1 MSQDGQTP
9 ADHSFLARPFVWGT
23 RLILAYPVATI
34 AVSIG
39 FALVALA
46 LSWTRLGYR
55 TSRLDLLNPKSD
67 YNRLWLEYVKE
78 FGEADDAVIVVEG
91 SGRDQ
96 VVPVLEELSSA
107 LAREDRLFHAVLH
120 EVDLSKIRAKGLH
133 DLSPE
138 ELTAI
143 DGFLAEAQPIVA
155 GDWSR
160 LNIGNM
166 ASGMMLRMQAAMQ
179 AARRLA
185 AGHPAGT
192 RGGTGLMSPAARA
205 GWPRRL
211 GRHAGRLGPADLE
224 RLTSSLLATLSQR
237 GVINRLSRNAA
248 AIRHA
253 QRAEFRLSAGQG
265 RATGLRAVAVGYRG
279 QRHAMTGGS
288 EATDALRSLI
298 AQVQARHRNTKI
310 GLTGLPIMES
320 DEMRSSQSSMFW
332 SSFISLIGVGILFI
346 AGFGGIRHACWPM

>member
-34 AVSIG
+34 ALSIG

-55 TSRLDLLNPKSD
+55 TSRLDLVNPKSD

-91 SGRDQ
+91 TGRDQ

-133 DLSPE
+133 YLSPE

-143 DGFLAEAQPIVA
+143 DGFLAEAQPIIA

-160 LNIGNM
+160 LSIGKM

-179 AARRLA
+179 AGAGMPPGAVVPAGANLPPGA
-185 AGHPAGT
+185 AGTH
-192 RGGTGLMSPAARA
+192 ARA
-205 GWPRRL
+205 GP
-211 GRHAGRLGPADLE
+211 
-224 RLTSSLLATLSQR
+224 
-237 GVINRLSRNAA
+237 
-248 AIRHA
+248 A
-253 QRAEFRLSAGQG
+253 QRR
-265 RATGLRAVAVGYRG
+265 RTGLDWRSECRGHRPAQAWPFRRASPPCKPA
-279 QRHAMTGGS
+279 
-288 EATDALRSLI
+288 RSKTSN
-298 AQVQARHRNTKI
+298 A
-310 GLTGLPIMES
+310 
-320 DEMRSSQSSMFW
+320 
-332 SSFISLIGVGILFI
+332 
-346 AGFGGIRHACWPM
+346 